1 MKKLLLFAGILAL
14 AGCASVNN
22 NEITRTIVFSKDS
35 DSCHFYRIPAMTL
48 DRHGNIIAVVD
59 RRYDKDA
66 DIGYRDDMIDLGMK
80 RSTDGGRTWSEQKII
95 ARGGGDASL
104 TLTKTGRIVCVMA
117 DATNPKKGFRR
128 GLRRAFI
135 LTSDD
140 GGISWDAQEPF
151 VLPDSLHSMFAT
163 SGKGICDADGDILLA
178 ASVLR
183 QDYPDPM
190 PVPWPSEVHLFYS
203 KDDGETWTMQ
213 PEVANDLANES
224 KLALLPDGRL
234 ILSARRWSYGER
246 GLNTAVKGE
255 DGIWHWEGAR
265 STKSLLSNPCNCD
278 ILTYDKKLL
287 LHTYIRDRQT
297 RSGLVLACSLDGGE
311 SWADLLTLEDGPA
324 AYSTM
329 VRFRNGDV
337 GVLYEAG
344 LDGSRDEDAGH
355 EIVFAR
361 IPRRLIRRPL

>member
-1 MKKLLLFAGILAL
+1 MKKLLLFVGILAV
-14 AGCASVNN
+14 AGCSSVS
-22 NEITRTIVFSKDS
+22 NEITRTVVFAKDS

-48 DRHGNIIAVVD
+48 DRHGNIIAVAD

-163 SGKGICDADGDILLA
+163 SGKGICDNDGDILLA

-255 DGIWHWEGAR
+255 DGIWRWEGERQTENLVA
-265 STKSLLSNPCNCD
+265 NPCNGDIISYGKGLLLHSYIKGKDSRRTLTLAVSRDGGDSWKD
-278 ILTYDKKLL
+278 ILT
-287 LHTYIRDRQT
+287 
-297 RSGLVLACSLDGGE
+297 
-311 SWADLLTLEDGPA
+311 LEEGPA

-344 LDGSRDEDAGH
+344 LDGSRDKDAGH

-361 IPRRLIRRPL
+361 IPHRLIRRSI